1 MSLMEESNVENKIVQ
16 SELEDND
23 REGLQV
29 TVKCEESILNLLEEE
44 KHLVETQEASS
55 EPACETST
63 VAFSED
69 VTKLDISPLD
79 VMDVALDTHW
89 EVLSSEAKFQLSLIP
104 EGYQPVPH
112 QVGGHRH
119 IDGKQGFLQ
128 LCGQPEYLF
137 KPVFNGRKGEQELS
151 FYETV
156 FFSNESSPF
165 ARALRLL
172 VPKYFGVEVI
182 NDRRGIPSTYM
193 RLEDITSQFSKPCVM
208 DLKLGKRVW
217 DDNASQD
224 KIEREKKKYPIQDT
238 VGIRIIGMRVYQRD
252 TKTWKYVD
260 RHFGRSRST
269 EQEVFEGISMF
280 FDQGTTARYELIPVI
295 QEKLITIQKWFE
307 EQDEFRLYASS
318 LLFVYEG
325 SEESDQTQVDLR
337 LVDFAHAYEH
347 NQSEI
352 DKNYLFGVNKLVS
365 YFESFFVQ

>member
-1 MSLMEESNVENKIVQ
+1 
-16 SELEDND
+16 
-23 REGLQV
+23 
-29 TVKCEESILNLLEEE
+29 
-44 KHLVETQEASS
+44 
-55 EPACETST
+55 
-63 VAFSED
+63 
-69 VTKLDISPLD
+69 
-79 VMDVALDTHW
+79 
-89 EVLSSEAKFQLSLIP
+89 
-104 EGYQPVPH
+104 
-112 QVGGHRH
+112 
-119 IDGKQGFLQ
+119 
-128 LCGQPEYLF
+128 
-137 KPVFNGRKGEQELS
+137 
-151 FYETV
+151 
-156 FFSNESSPF
+156 
-165 ARALRLL
+165 
-172 VPKYFGVEVI
+172 
-182 NDRRGIPSTYM
+182 
-193 RLEDITSQFSKPCVM
+193 M